1 MARCLQSIQ
10 LSFGVLVLLLADRFD
25 PVQDFWGVERCGGSV
40 NVLVKY
46 AHATNV
52 RFGGNLAVSG
62 IGYPP
67 MAATQDFNW
76 SPNKRSRAL
85 CPIKPN
91 VIAYILSTHVP

>member
-52 RFGGNLAVSG
+52 KSVVDFPRKRCVG
-62 IGYPP
+62 
-67 MAATQDFNW
+67 AAYGMRNYLLLRAQTVTQG
-76 SPNKRSRAL
+76 P
-85 CPIKPN
+85 
-91 VIAYILSTHVP
+91 